1 MSLPASHNDSQPKI
15 RIKNLHKSFG
25 AKEVL
30 KGISLDVRNGES
42 VVVLG
47 GSGTGKSVLIRH
59 IVGLLRPDEG
69 EVWVDDK
76 RVDKLTG
83 DALDRERLKIG
94 YLFQGG
100 ALFDSMTVRENMLFF
115 MDRHSSISKQ
125 EKETRI
131 EEVLD
136 MVNLLEKINNFPA
149 ELSGG
154 QRKRI
159 ALARAIILKP
169 EILLYDEPTT
179 GLDPMSVRLVSEQIV
194 RLRDEQGIT
203 SIAITHDL
211 LCAEMIADEAHF
223 IYDGLFLKSG
233 SLDDLRS
240 SDHPRLQ
247 EFFYGTDAYVP
258 KRTD

>member
-1 MSLPASHNDSQPKI
+1 MHTPTTPHTTRPKI
-15 RIKNLHKSFG
+15 RITNLHKGFG
-25 AKEVL
+25 NKEVL
-30 KGISLDVRNGES
+30 KGISLNVATGKS

-69 EVWVDDK
+69 EVWVDDN

-115 MDRHSSISKQ
+115 LDRHSSISRQ

-136 MVNLLEKINNFPA
+136 MVNLPEKINNFPA

-159 ALARAIILKP
+159 ALARAVILEP

-179 GLDPMSVRLVSEQIV
+179 GLDPTSVRLVSEQIV

-223 IYDGLFLKSG
+223 IHDGRFLQSG
-233 SLDDLRS
+233 SLDDLRTA
-240 SDHPRLQ
+240 DDPHLK
-247 EFFYGTDAYVP
+247 EFFYGTEAYTQ
-258 KRTD
+258 KRAD